1 MSSLQTAL
9 PHADPAPGTRSDAPA
24 PRPAASSPHA
34 GTSEAGH
41 GVAPAPV
48 TTTASAAG
56 RVPRVL
62 GRMLCLDDFQPEARR
77 RLPRPIYG
85 YAAGGSETNASLRG
99 NRTAFDDY
107 VFVPRVMVDVSRRD
121 LRRSLFGREYA
132 VPFGFAPMGGTSLGG
147 FDGDRVLA
155 RVAAESNLP
164 MILSGASFTRLE
176 DVRAVGPTAW
186 FQGYISG
193 EEDEIRALVDRVG
206 RAGYD
211 TLVVTADVPVAAN
224 RENNVRNGYSQPLRP
239 SLSLAWQGIT
249 HPRWLVGTALRTLT
263 TSGMP
268 HTENMGRTRVPLVSS
283 TGMRDRGRRD
293 RFDWGHLALLR
304 SIWPGKLVVKGIL
317 NGKDARIAREHGV
330 DGVIVSNHGGRQL
343 DGAAAPL
350 HALPDVVAQAGD
362 MTVMMDSGI
371 RRGTDVLKAIAL
383 GAHFV
388 FVGRPFLFANAVAG
402 EAGVRHAV
410 RLLRDEVDRD
420 LALLGT
426 PSIEQV
432 GPSLLRARTPGVPM
446 PA

>member
-1 MSSLQTAL
+1 
-9 PHADPAPGTRSDAPA
+9 
-24 PRPAASSPHA
+24 
-34 GTSEAGH
+34 
-41 GVAPAPV
+41 
-48 TTTASAAG
+48 
-56 RVPRVL
+56 
-62 GRMLCLDDFQPEARR
+62 MLCLDDFQPEARR

-107 VFVPRVMVDVSRRD
+107 AFMPRVMVDVSRRD
-121 LRRSLFGREYA
+121 LRRSLFGREYS

-155 RVAAESNLP
+155 RVAAESDLP

-176 DVRAVGPTAW
+176 DVRAVGPTTW

-193 EEDEIRALVDRVG
+193 EDDEIRALVDRVG

-239 SLSLAWQGIT
+239 SLSLAWQGIS
-249 HPRWLVGTALRTLT
+249 HPRWLVGTALRTLLA
-263 TSGMP
+263 SGMP
-268 HTENMGRTRVPLVSS
+268 HTENMGRTRVPLVSRS
-283 TGMRDRGRRD
+283 GMRDRGQRD
-293 RFDWGHLALLR
+293 RFDWDHLALLR
-304 SIWPGKLVVKGIL
+304 SIWPGKLVVKGL
-317 NGKDARIAREHGV
+317 LAGADARLAREHGV

-350 HALPDVVAQAGD
+350 HALPGVVAQAGG

-410 RLLRDEVDRD
+410 RLLREEIDRD
-420 LALLGT
+420 LALLGA
-426 PSIEQV
+426 PSLAQV
-432 GPSLLRARTPGVPM
+432 GPALLHARTPGVPM
-446 PA
+446 PAAR